1 VSSRRFRE
9 QSKTADEN
17 SESEL
22 AHQNL
27 LAINADLRRQI
38 SMLEK
43 STSFR
48 LGRSIFGLLRPL
60 FTLFG
65 VKRFTARIP
74 TIAIEATWP
83 RLKGSVTIHQPIAD
97 MIPVKVRSDVEELLD
112 EAIDPK
118 VLLQE
123 SDSGPWTGRFEFR
136 YPLGFSPF
144 ESTSLVARVGSI
156 ETTGV
161 RTGDAEPDRSRTCKP
176 IEIAVDSILSIHGDP
191 DEVRT
196 KLRTN
201 GAIAVLSTFRNADRA
216 SAIPSR
222 LIAELRAVGFLI
234 VAVDTSARLPETELD
249 CDLLIHRKNIGWD
262 FASWMSTLARFPWL
276 TNESS
281 QLLLINDSNVGPLRP
296 LSELFER
303 ARGLDVDVWG
313 ITDSWDIRYHIQ
325 SYFLHFNAS
334 ALQGDHLGDFV
345 DSFSFPSAKAKIIGS
360 GEIGLSQHL
369 IGRGLRL
376 GVLFP
381 YTELAETFIRSF
393 TDRVDRVLQSP
404 ENQFQAEQGLL
415 GDNDEMNFLLD
426 TIDRLRT
433 SAPVNPSHYFWDILL
448 AEGSPFIKRDLLTKN
463 PDLIGGLH
471 RLPELLCD
479 DMARS
484 VLEEESQTWSRTHP
498 DFSLPLAM
506 LWRPN
511 II

>member
-1 VSSRRFRE
+1 MTSRRFRE
-9 QSKTADEN
+9 QSKVADEA

-38 SMLEK
+38 AMLEK

-48 LGRSIFGLLRPL
+48 LGRSIFRILRPL

-74 TIAIEATWP
+74 TISIEATWP

-97 MIPVKVRSDVEELLD
+97 LIPVKVRSDVEELLD

-144 ESTSLVARVGSI
+144 ESANLVARVGSI

-201 GAIAVLSTFRNADRA
+201 GAIAVLSTFRTADRA

-222 LIAELRAVGFLI
+222 LIAELRAAGFLI

-249 CDLLIHRKNIGWD
+249 CDLLIHRRNVGWD

-276 TNESS
+276 MNESS
-281 QLLLINDSNVGPLRP
+281 RLLLINDSNVGPLRP

-313 ITDSWDIRYHIQ
+313 ITDSWDIKYHIQ

-334 ALQGDHLGDFV
+334 ALRSGDLADFV
-345 DSFSFPSAKAKIIGS
+345 DSFSFPSVKEKIIGY
-360 GEIGLSQHL
+360 GEIGLSQFL
-369 IGRGLRL
+369 LARKLRL

-381 YTELAETFIRSF
+381 YAKLAQSFMDSF
-393 TDRVDRVLQSP
+393 TERADRVLRSP
-404 ENQFQAEQGLL
+404 ENEFQAEHGLL

-426 TIDRLRT
+426 TVDRLRT
-433 SAPVNPSHYFWDILL
+433 SAPVNPTHYFWDILIS
-448 AEGSPFIKRDLLTKN
+448 EGSPFIKRDLLTKN

-471 RLPELLCD
+471 RLPEVVKGE
-479 DMARS
+479 MAQL
-484 VLEEESQTWSRTHP
+484 VLAEEMQTWWRTHP
-498 DFSLPLAM
+498 DFSLPLAIE
-506 LWRPN
+506 WRLESR
-511 II
+511 